1 MFMNMRITQGGMA
14 LVEVLVAFVI
24 FSVGVL
30 GTFSLQIAAKRT
42 NYDAAQQSTA
52 TALARDILARI
63 RANSAVL
70 DSYVMDDIGVAAPE
84 AVGDCTSDT
93 CSNLQLAE
101 RDIYEWSESLNGEYE
116 RTVIEGRDIASGG
129 LVDARACIKNEAG
142 IVSVTISWRSLN
154 GAIGPSTALCREGFS
169 IEEFSGEKFSSLTMA
184 SFVARP

>member
-1 MFMNMRITQGGMA
+1 MNKRTTQGGIA
-14 LVEVLVAFVI
+14 LIEVLVAFGI

-42 NYDAAQQSTA
+42 NYAAAQQSIA
-52 TALARDILARI
+52 TALTRDILARI
-63 RANSAVL
+63 RANSDAL
-70 DSYVMDDIGVAAPE
+70 DSYVVDDIGGEAPQ
-84 AVGDCTSDT
+84 AVGDCTSAT

-101 RDIYEWSESLNGEYE
+101 RDIYEWSESLSGEHD
-116 RTVIEGRDIASGG
+116 RVVIEGRDIASGG

-154 GAIGPSTALCREGFS
+154 GAIGASTAPCGARVS
-169 IEEFSGEKFSSLTMA
+169 AEEFSDDTFSALTMA